1 MAPGV
6 SECTQFLK
14 IIAGSY
20 FSAKYLHVFIT
31 FPMNFIAL
39 GDSSAGYSTASIFD
53 LLDLAY
59 IEGAGTIS
67 HEISPPKSVINPA
80 WIAA

>member
-1 MAPGV
+1 
-6 SECTQFLK
+6 
-14 IIAGSY
+14 
-20 FSAKYLHVFIT
+20 
-31 FPMNFIAL
+31 MNFIAL